1 MQEFRILDIFTGL
14 FTSAL
19 CFGLSMASYPDSV
32 NVVSGSS
39 GAHGCG
45 GGRTTSVRFR
55 SLQVRG
61 PKSMVTYLRFSIT
74 ESDLAFATNASKKI
88 TASDVVQC
96 ARTSALAV
104 VDSYQLFYV
113 FPREDDDHNA
123 VTFFGLDIDS
133 CVTDTLC
140 GMPVL
145 VNITH
150 LTYYILNECGNTI
163 QLPPQN
169 SETFIAVFSHPGFG
183 CKAFPDGPTYN
194 CSVTFIAATLRDF
207 YYYGSFFGTNGSCDG
222 YTLGLERIY
231 SGISENVNLCTD
243 KWNGNIATATFILR
257 GTAAA
262 KMFKAGFTVFMP

>member
-1 MQEFRILDIFTGL
+1 MAYQFNSKPCSCHGGEKVIYVANSFISYGPPATVPFSTAPYINTIVKNIEFKQYQL
-14 FTSAL
+14 
-19 CFGLSMASYPDSV
+19 V
-32 NVVSGSS
+32 N
-39 GAHGCG
+39 
-45 GGRTTSVRFR
+45 F
-55 SLQVRG
+55 
-61 PKSMVTYLRFSIT
+61 F
-74 ESDLAFATNASKKI
+74 
-88 TASDVVQC
+88 SDVSSKFVK
-96 ARTSALAV
+96 SFEGYV